1 MLRTLAFLLFV
12 LVSLPAA
19 AEIEKVA
26 SICKQEICFY
36 WWPKLP
42 AVKGWHQDDEQSY
55 HYGANAQAPDG
66 KTFAT
71 ADAVIYATAPY
82 KPRTPEIKT
91 LQALIDS
98 DQQQFKTDF
107 PRVEILESEPTITGD
122 GQTLRSFTYTPT
134 ATGNWEVVS
143 YGEESEFFLIFTV
156 SSRTKEGLAGALE
169 DYKRFIHGYR
179 AADTTK

>member
-1 MLRTLAFLLFV
+1 MLRALALSLFL

-19 AEIEKVA
+19 AEIEKLA
-26 SICKQEICFY
+26 SICKQEICFH

-42 AVKGWHQDDEQSY
+42 AVKGWHQDSEHSFY
-55 HYGANAQAPDG
+55 YGANAQAPDG

-82 KPRTPEIKT
+82 KPRTPEFKT
-91 LQALIDS
+91 LQALIDR
-98 DQQQFKTDF
+98 DQQQFKADF
-107 PRVEILESEPTITGD
+107 PGVEILESEPIITGD
-122 GQTLRSFTYTPT
+122 GQALRSFKYSPT

-143 YGEESEFFLIFTV
+143 YGEEGEFFLIFTV
-156 SSRTKEGLAGALE
+156 SSRTKAGLLGALE

-179 AADTTK
+179 TTSTTN